1 MTTESLDTRDRMKS
15 WKVCCSRSE
24 PFISI
29 IVVGVRIKICA
40 GPSTEVSVAPV
51 ILAVSYLGHT
61 FSFIKEREILIFVH
75 LESLCSTILL

>member
-1 MTTESLDTRDRMKS
+1 MTTERLDTRDRVKF

-29 IVVGVRIKICA
+29 IVAGVRIKICA

-51 ILAVSYLGHT
+51 ILAVS
-61 FSFIKEREILIFVH
+61 
-75 LESLCSTILL
+75 